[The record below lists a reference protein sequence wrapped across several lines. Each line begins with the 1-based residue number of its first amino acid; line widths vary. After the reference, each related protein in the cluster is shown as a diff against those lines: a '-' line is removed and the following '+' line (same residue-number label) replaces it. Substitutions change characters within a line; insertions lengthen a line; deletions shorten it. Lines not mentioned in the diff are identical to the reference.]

1 MKVVYTEDALADLD
15 KLLAYIAER
24 NPAAAAH
31 VAARIDAAV
40 AVIAVFP
47 HASRLDPETGARERA
62 VPGLPVLVIHTVGDD
77 LVEIIAIF
85 HTSRRSMRFS
95 SSRALLFVSLS
106 INSRRRPLGSS

>member
-15 KLLAYIAER
+15 QLLSYIAER

-40 AVIAVFP
+40 VAIAVFP
-47 HASRLDPETGARERA
+47 NASRLDPETGVRERA
-62 VPGLPVLVIHTVGDD
+62 VPGLPVLVIHTVSED

-85 HTSRRSMRFS
+85 HTSRDPAAKRKKQ
-95 SSRALLFVSLS
+95 
-106 INSRRRPLGSS
+106 